1 MNPSNLPLLSQ
12 QADELLISQEP
23 HEHGKP
29 TRWIQLVAW
38 FLIAFATL
46 WLIADLVAFGWLAFP
61 SWRVDALKFWTDLGQ
76 AAAGPVALLSLGA
89 VIFSFGY
96 LYQQL
101 KLQRDANV
109 QRSMPIVI
117 AKPRLTWRPRGIR
130 SDGVIQ
136 IKALHLCVSLRNM
149 GDSAATNL
157 EVKVSDIQL
166 VSGSNSAPVSEV
178 SGFRNCIIECL
189 GTAHETGTHP
199 RDDDEDLLC
208 IDLELPPACAGVINS
223 VLRPKADEVRLVAQV
238 QVRFQTITRGRFSSC
253 ALASWSSQDC
263 SKVGGSHQMRMI
275 QRWKDAL
282 SSTKNMGF
290 DDLIKLGENFLPL
303 APGLQPRPCSND
315 DGAAPQK

>member
-1 MNPSNLPLLSQ
+1 MNLPALSQ
-12 QADELLISQEP
+12 QADELLISQEGP
-23 HEHGKP
+23 NGHGKP
-29 TRWIQLVAW
+29 KRWIQLVAW
-38 FLIAFATL
+38 FLIVFATL
-46 WLIADLVAFGWLAFP
+46 WLLADLVAFSSLAFS
-61 SWRVDALKFWTDLGQ
+61 SWRTDALKFWTDLGQ

-157 EVKVSDIQL
+157 EVIVSDIQL
-166 VSGSNSAPVSEV
+166 ISGNTSVPVSEK

-189 GTAHETGTHP
+189 GTAHGGGTHP
-199 RDDDEDLLC
+199 RDDDEELLC
-208 IDLELPPACAGVINS
+208 IDLELPPACGKVMNS
-223 VLRPKADEVRLVAQV
+223 VLRPEGDEVRLVAQV
-238 QVRFQTITRGRFSSC
+238 QVRFQTITQGRFASC
-253 ALASWSSQDC
+253 ALASWSCEDC
-263 SKVGGSHQMRMI
+263 TKVGGSHQMRMI
-275 QRWKDAL
+275 QRWKDVL
-282 SSTKNMGF
+282 GSPKKQGF

-303 APGLQPRPCSND
+303 APRLQPRPCLND
-315 DGAAPQK
+315 RDAAPRT